1 MIIFRLIGPG
11 PDCVLASCVFAFCDQ
26 PTTTADPH
34 LWRRAIQPTK
44 LGTGRSPRSQG
55 LSSTHDVSRG
65 EVVRSRAAA
74 AAARAARG
82 RREPGRAR
90 QDTGAGAGAA

>member
-1 MIIFRLIGPG
+1 MIISEFPFNSEYPEMIIFRLIGPG

-55 LSSTHDVSRG
+55 LSFSTRI
-65 EVVRSRAAA
+65 AADLVEQ
-74 AAARAARG
+74 AAR
-82 RREPGRAR
+82 
-90 QDTGAGAGAA
+90 TM